1 MKMAD
6 VVGRTGQGHV
16 YRLTADYR
24 VIGGG
29 MTVWIT
35 GTNLKSGV
43 VTVKSHWDHRS
54 CQVVPED
61 LEPAA
66 EADPYY
72 KDA

>member
-6 VVGRTGQGHV
+6 VVGKTGQAHA

-24 VIGGG
+24 VIGRD

-35 GTNLKSGV
+35 DTDLKSGA
-43 VTVKSHWDHRS
+43 VTVKSHWDHAT

-61 LEPAA
+61 LTPTTEV
-66 EADPYY
+66 DPYY